1 MATHDYVLANQS
13 GSSFRS
19 DLNNALAAIVSQ
31 NSSAT
36 EPATKYAYQYWIDTS
51 ATPALI
57 KQRNAANDAWIT
69 LAEVDGQ
76 TLAADGTNAK
86 PGISFAADINCG
98 LKRNAADDISIVTG
112 GTQAITVDS
121 SQRVGIGTTSP
132 AAVVHLEGAAPYIR
146 TKQTSAPTDEKT
158 WDFNAGTDGIFRFR
172 NTNDAA
178 NSSNNWLEVERNGV
192 QTNSIR
198 LLTGSGSERVRI
210 TSGGFVGIGTT
221 SPATALHISGTTSTS
236 SRIQL
241 TRSGVDGQMAI
252 TGNALAFDSQG
263 SSGTNGT
270 IQFYAGGTKRTEILT
285 DGRLVL
291 GGITPNTSVDNS
303 LVCAGR
309 IESDGT
315 YSITTSGSANLH
327 VGSNGTFSR
336 STSSRKY
343 KANIET
349 MEDSYADA
357 ILNAR
362 PVWFNSTA
370 PEDTDHPEWGYW
382 GFIAEEM
389 HDIDPRLV
397 FYGRPNE
404 EGNLEPEGV
413 QYDRF
418 VPHLV
423 NLIKRQ
429 KDQIVD
435 LTARIEALEAAS

>member
-36 EPATKYAYQYWIDTS
+36 EPATKYAYQYWVDTS

-57 KQRNAANDAWIT
+57 KQRNAANDAWVT

-76 TLAADGTNAK
+76 ILAANGTDAK
-86 PGISFAADINCG
+86 PGISFASDTNTGIKREGANELAFVTSGGKRVLIN
-98 LKRNAADDISIVTG
+98 ATG
-112 GTQAITVDS
+112 N
-121 SQRVGIGTTSP
+121 VGIGTTSP
-132 AAVVHLEGAAPYIR
+132 AAVVHLEGATPYIR
-146 TKQTSAPTDEKT
+146 TKQTAAPTDEKT

-210 TSGGFVGIGTT
+210 TSGGFMGIGTT
-221 SPATALHISGTTSTS
+221 SPATALHISGTTSQG

-241 TRSGVDGQMAI
+241 TRSGVDAQLAI
-252 TGNALAFDSQG
+252 TGNSLAFDAQG
-263 SSGTNGT
+263 TTGSNGT
-270 IQFYAGGTKRTEILT
+270 IKFFAGGAERAELLT

-291 GGITPNTSVDNS
+291 GGITPATSVDHS
-303 LVCAGR
+303 FVCAGR
-309 IESDGT
+309 IESDAT
-315 YSITTSGSANLH
+315 YSVTTSSSANVNVSSSGLLQ
-327 VGSNGTFSR
+327 R
-336 STSSRKY
+336 STSSAKY
-343 KANIET
+343 KTNIET
-349 MEDSYADA
+349 IEDSYADA
-357 ILNAR
+357 VLNAR

-370 PEDTDHPEWGYW
+370 SEDTAHPEWGYW
-382 GFIAEEM
+382 GFIAEEI
-389 HDIDPRLV
+389 HKIDPRLV
-397 FYGRPNE
+397 FYGE
-404 EGNLEPEGV
+404 DDDGNLEPEGV

-418 VPHLV
+418 IPHLV